1 MALSEFIGAR
11 VVNAE
16 EYEEQQQRLSAL
28 PSAATLTRCI
38 EVQTDDLREHK
49 LMELMR
55 QVIESG
61 SYQGALLRNDT
72 YTYCLIHTQLRQI
85 LIAAVKGAGLGRLW
99 STREAQAM
107 LTLTDNHNSPEKGS
121 LLAKATVRVPG
132 ILGLKGRPAPRRHQ
146 PTD

>member
-1 MALSEFIGAR
+1 MDASSLLSAMGIGRTLVEAWADDAVDGVVEGMAPSPQTRAGRLAHAAAVAATAAEKRTANKMALSEFIGAR

-55 QVIESG
+55 QVIESS

-72 YTYCLIHTQLRQI
+72 
-85 LIAAVKGAGLGRLW
+85 
-99 STREAQAM
+99 
-107 LTLTDNHNSPEKGS
+107 
-121 LLAKATVRVPG
+121 
-132 ILGLKGRPAPRRHQ
+132 
-146 PTD
+146 